1 MVFGPVLDKM
11 VNEGKTS
18 KKLTKRFSQ
27 ELLKVQEEV
36 REREKKE
43 RKNKKKRKINCA
55 FRAN

>member
-11 VNEGKTS
+11 ANEGKTS
-18 KKLTKRFSQ
+18 KEITERFSQ

-36 REREKKE
+36 RERGM
-43 RKNKKKRKINCA
+43 KNKKKRRKIDCA